1 MGSDPPEHWLANA
14 AYPSISDHDAVA
26 SPVVGISRGE
36 AVAAKRMVSGKAR
49 AGDIVV
55 VRLAYGE
62 LLLESMQEICRE
74 HGIRDGVILT
84 GFGSLTDIAVSGAV
98 GASFPPRKFYRRT
111 RPRGVEILAM
121 AGVIANYHVHCHL
134 VLSDRNGAF
143 GGHLERGCRVLSLA
157 EIALMRVTGIKLAR
171 MVDATTGQRLL
182 QSVRTYPKGDDT
194 EGSLHVVASR
204 IRRATTGR

>member
-1 MGSDPPEHWLANA
+1 M
-14 AYPSISDHDAVA
+14 VA
-26 SPVVGISRGE
+26 GG
-36 AVAAKRMVSGKAR
+36 AR
-49 AGDIVV
+49 AGEIVV

-62 LLLESMQEICRE
+62 LLLESIQEICRQRK
-74 HGIRDGVILT
+74 IRDGLILT

-98 GASFPPRKFYRRT
+98 GASFPPRKFYQRT

-134 VLSDRNGAF
+134 VLTDRNQAF
-143 GGHLERGCRVLSLA
+143 GGHLEKGCRVLSLA

-171 MVDATTGQRLL
+171 LVDDSTGQRLL
-182 QSVRTYPKGDDT
+182 QKVQAYPRVLEAQQ

-204 IRRATTGR
+204 IGTAKKKSSPRRRV